1 MVIALFFKWRLLIK
15 GLQKKKKW
23 WRNKV
28 QRGIRAQ
35 MEKNNRD

>member
-15 GLQKKKKW
+15 GLQKKKW